1 MALPPQRQPPNF
13 SQEYSQPAPVAAPQ
27 PNQTKEHL
35 STETLQAV
43 AALVDDCPAR
53 EHLFDGPDRDAI
65 AYVADVAHGY
75 RPLPEA
81 VAYWSRAS
89 PFLRRAAPPLDRLMD
104 RALFILYLKRRF
116 GYRSYLEIGCRSDA
130 CFARAPF
137 ADKVGVD
144 PVEGGTVRATSDA
157 FFASCTRTFDL
168 VFVDGLHEAA
178 QVVRDV
184 YNALRFLEPGGC
196 VLLHDCKPLFRDE
209 AEHPMPPGVTFWN
222 GTVWK
227 AVAALRADPTLDV
240 IVGDFDWGLGIVR
253 AAPNTRLLVL
263 HVPFAEIPWE
273 DYERGW
279 RDILRPSTMAE
290 VDRWLGGMARI

>member
-1 MALPPQRQPPNF
+1 MANKVSMLLT
-13 SQEYSQPAPVAAPQ
+13 EYTEPRLLLCSKASKEALAEKDEATATRRGGWAGRYTTKKMERARPAKDAAPSQ
-27 PNQTKEHL
+27 
-35 STETLQAV
+35 
-43 AALVDDCPAR
+43 
-53 EHLFDGPDRDAI
+53 
-65 AYVADVAHGY
+65 
-75 RPLPEA
+75 
-81 VAYWSRAS
+81 
-89 PFLRRAAPPLDRLMD
+89 
-104 RALFILYLKRRF
+104 
-116 GYRSYLEIGCRSDA
+116 
-130 CFARAPF
+130 
-137 ADKVGVD
+137 
-144 PVEGGTVRATSDA
+144 
-157 FFASCTRTFDL
+157 
-168 VFVDGLHEAA
+168 
-178 QVVRDV
+178 
-184 YNALRFLEPGGC
+184 